1 MFSYHP
7 LKMMPSLLGCGG
19 LPEAIGKRMHDMAV
33 VALAETLRNEDAYAK
48 FIRFLGKFHSTQPP
62 KSFPEFLVA
71 GKIWDIPWD
80 GIGMGPGG
88 GHTVPTKRY
97 GMGF

>member
-48 FIRFLGKFHSTQPP
+48 LIRFLGKFHSTQPP
-62 KSFPEFLVA
+62 KTFPEFHKNPFFFLSKNINVEN
-71 GKIWDIPWD
+71 
-80 GIGMGPGG
+80 
-88 GHTVPTKRY
+88 R
-97 GMGF
+97 